1 MKPIGAEKKRDKNK
15 GEKER
20 EEGGRTIIIKINI
33 KRWERQ

>member
-20 EEGGRTIIIKINI
+20 EGGVRKGNKNHWNI
-33 KRWERQ
+33 